1 MGNHPHLT
9 SEEKVQKCCSEL
21 RDVESVWPKVKQL
34 LNCEVYMATGANCFS
49 LILCLL
55 SHTSVYV

>member
-9 SEEKVQKCCSEL
+9 SEEKVQKCYSEL
-21 RDVESVWPKVKQL
+21 RDVESVWPKAKQL
-34 LNCEVYMATGANCFS
+34 LNCEVYIGNWSCFS

-55 SHTSVYV
+55 SHTSIYV